1 MTELDLPPP
10 PGPPPPPEAAA
21 AGKGPGLT
29 VKPPPPPPVCVGR
42 TERSDS
48 IGPPPLSPS
57 MKEELLREA
66 NGRRERRDSIG
77 PPPPP
82 MAPVM
87 KGQLIAEAT
96 HRRERSDSI
105 GPPPDPLVLRR
116 TAAATGTAAGTARSA
131 LATTADSMS
140 SSSAAA
146 GCAPTDTLN
155 TTPPTLVTVLANAG
169 LRESFAAFLK
179 EEFAGESLEFLEACN
194 AFADARLAPDAVARE
209 AGALYARFVREGA
222 PCEVN
227 ISGPMRRR
235 IRDGVRAADGARVC
249 QGVFEDAAREVA
261 HLLAANFMPRW
272 LARGAWRTTAFTP
285 RTQSLPTLKQV
296 LEHHRLRNQFEWFLA
311 GEGKAAYLHAWEA
324 LAALQC
330 APALDAAQDTLKA
343 HGPLLQSAA
352 PDAFATLTRAVMTH
366 DAALLRTVDP
376 APLFRMLEVTWYPR
390 WVVLQTW
397 SLVCVPVDPRAF
409 SPAALQQAQDAQTV
423 QLEQG
428 SLTHIHAGD
437 ETSAIAAIA
446 AANALA
452 QSRTSPV
459 CCPHCFRLSC
469 HTSVPHCF
477 LFTGAESKVV
487 KRWRA
492 HTIPRAQSAPQ
503 KVTKALRSSCS
514 FCCRAERMF
523 PSLEYLHTFTPT
535 HTHTHAHPFAAVA
548 SS

>member
-10 PGPPPPPEAAA
+10 PGPPPPPVQ
-21 AGKGPGLT
+21 GLT

-57 MKEELLREA
+57 MKAELLREA

-87 KGQLIAEAT
+87 RGQLIAEAT

-116 TAAATGTAAGTARSA
+116 SAAAAAATATTGTNAGTARSA
-131 LATTADSMS
+131 LATGAAVPAPTGS
-140 SSSAAA
+140 S
-146 GCAPTDTLN
+146 TDTLN

-169 LRESFAAFLK
+169 LRDSFAAFLE
-179 EEFAGESLEFLEACN
+179 EEFAGENLEFLEACN
-194 AFADARLAPDAVARE
+194 AFADARLAPGAVARE
-209 AGALYARFVREGA
+209 AAALYARFVREGA

-235 IRDGVRAADGARVC
+235 IRDGVRAADGAPVC

-272 LARGAWRTTAFTP
+272 LARGTWRTTAFTP
-285 RTQSLPTLKQV
+285 CTQTLPTLKQV

-324 LAALQC
+324 LAALQR
-330 APALDAAQDTLKA
+330 APALDAAQDALTA
-343 HGPLLQSAA
+343 HGRLLQTAA
-352 PDAFATLTRAVMTH
+352 PDAFATLTRAAMTH
-366 DAALLRTVDP
+366 DAALLCTLDP

-409 SPAALQQAQDAQTV
+409 SPAALQQVQDAQTV
-423 QLEQG
+423 QLDEG
-428 SLTHIHAGD
+428 SVTHIHAGD
-437 ETSAIAAIA
+437 ETAAIAAIA

-452 QSRTSPV
+452 QSRSSPV
-459 CCPHCFRLSC
+459 CFFSSLATPSCAYDVIHCCCAHASFSPHFRTRVQGHQKMEDIHDSLCSICTAKSRQKSEGHCF
-469 HTSVPHCF
+469 SVSLVFRCF
-477 LFTGAESKVV
+477 AES
-487 KRWRA
+487 
-492 HTIPRAQSAPQ
+492 
-503 KVTKALRSSCS
+503 
-514 FCCRAERMF
+514 MF
-523 PSLEYLHTFTPT
+523 PSI
-535 HTHTHAHPFAAVA
+535 
-548 SS
+548 